1 MGSREP
7 RRCGDPYL
15 ELKLQ
20 PWLGECCAGSDER
33 ENGKISAACRR
44 KKREKEK
51 EKKNLHQRYQHFS
64 SLHVSPEYGVGKLSN
79 HFIMFELGKMYD
91 NTS

>member
-1 MGSREP
+1 M
-7 RRCGDPYL
+7 
-15 ELKLQ
+15 
-20 PWLGECCAGSDER
+20 ER
-33 ENGKISAACRR
+33 
-44 KKREKEK
+44 
-51 EKKNLHQRYQHFS
+51 KNLHQRYQHFS